1 MGPSWM
7 LTSSVLS
14 TQGAI
19 SEAHCAI
26 HASPNSPVAA
36 NLHAPSG
43 NILRH
48 VAVKQWE
55 VRPDGA
61 MRFAYCAL
69 RGLITINS
77 TAEYAILGAGHYA
90 RHEPVVMT
98 VPRAAHVARSEER
111 RVGKECR
118 SR

>member
-1 MGPSWM
+1 M

-43 NILRH
+43 NIRRH

-77 TAEYAILGAGHYA
+77 TAEYAMLGASHYA
-90 RHEPVVMT
+90 RA
-98 VPRAAHVARSEER
+98 RAR
-111 RVGKECR
+111 RDDGASRRTCR
-118 SR
+118 NGETR